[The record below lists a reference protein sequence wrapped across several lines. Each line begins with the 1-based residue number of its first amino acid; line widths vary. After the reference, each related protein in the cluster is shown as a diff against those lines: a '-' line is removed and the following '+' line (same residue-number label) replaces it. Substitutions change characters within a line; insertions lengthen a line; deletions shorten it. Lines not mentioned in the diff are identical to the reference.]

1 MPKYSVEVSC
11 ELFEVYDIEADS
23 QEEAEKIACQEFEE
37 QYHPYEITDCETVQT
52 EEE

>member
-23 QEEAEKIACQEFEE
+23 QEEAEEIACAEFDA
-37 QYHPYEITDCETVQT
+37 QYHPYEITHCETVLV
-52 EEE
+52 EED